1 MKKRTL
7 TRMIRWVA
15 LALALVL
22 FSIPMT
28 SVTAIEPRASYYID
42 SYQASVYVAGSGRI
56 QVWFDITGV
65 DYMDELGA
73 LYIYIYESKDNV
85 NWTYVKTF
93 SHVDNS
99 NMLLENDIYHM
110 DHVTYQGVAGRYYK
124 AYVCIWAGKDGGGDS
139 RYLWTSV
146 KKAT

>member
-1 MKKRTL
+1 MKKCTL
-7 TRMIRWVA
+7 IRMIRWIA

-28 SVTAIEPRASYYID
+28 SVTAIEPRASDYID
-42 SYQASVYVAGSGRI
+42 SYQASVYAEGNGKI
-56 QVWFDITGV
+56 QVWFDITA
-65 DYMDELGA
+65 DTYMDELGA

-85 NWTYVKTF
+85 NWTYVETF
-93 SHVDNS
+93 SHVNNS

-110 DHVTYQGVAGRYYK
+110 DHVTYQGMVGRYYK
-124 AYVCIWAGKDGGGDS
+124 AYVCIWAGKDGGGDT
-139 RYLWTSV
+139 RYVWTSS